1 MTGRWSV
8 DALPMIL
15 MPQHFFLNNHLAVEA
30 VLGPKRLAE
39 VLRPAGYRS
48 AYDWCEKEAAY
59 HRLRGLDVFHHY
71 MRRLTQRGWGQ
82 FKPEDIDLDA
92 GRALIRVDNSAFV
105 DDARRGSGRRLCYM
119 FAAWFE
125 RSLEYAAAAVGKKL
139 SLRADE
145 TCCAAD
151 GTHEYCLFQ
160 VSASRS
166 ERPRRARGPAKGK
179 GGELNA

>member
-1 MTGRWSV
+1 MGKPQV
-8 DALPMIL
+8 DI
-15 MPQHFFLNNHLAVEA
+15 Q
-30 VLGPKRLAE
+30 
-39 VLRPAGYRS
+39 
-48 AYDWCEKEAAY
+48 
-59 HRLRGLDVFHHY
+59 
-71 MRRLTQRGWGQ
+71 
-82 FKPEDIDLDA
+82 
-92 GRALIRVDNSAFV
+92 V
-105 DDARRGSGRRLCYM
+105 DDATGQ
-119 FAAWFE
+119 
-125 RSLEYAAAAVGKKL
+125 YAAAAVGKKL